1 MKICLLTYEVPHL
14 KTAQIFM
21 GLHNRRFG
29 PVDLLLMPFSM
40 REKREVL
47 FSHRPEQF
55 LGPSPRQ
62 LSALSG
68 GTIYPYADWPVLV
81 DKYDY
86 FLVCGSNLIE
96 AEFANSGKILNVHS
110 GLIPA
115 VRGLDAFKWTIL
127 DQQPLG
133 NTLHYIDER
142 ADAGKIIASKN
153 TPVFAE
159 DTLSSLAVRHYEN
172 EIWMATHFDL
182 LIQESAPYVQLP
194 EREAAR
200 RMSTVKES
208 EMIKSFDGYKE
219 KFGV

>member
-1 MKICLLTYEVPHL
+1 MKICLLTYDVPHL

-21 GLHNRRFG
+21 GLFNRGLG

-55 LGPSPRQ
+55 LGPSPQ
-62 LSALSG
+62 HLSNLG
-68 GTIYPYADWPVLV
+68 GGAVYPYADWPDMVE
-81 DKYDY
+81 KYDY

-96 AEFANSGKILNVHS
+96 AEFANTGKIVNVHS

-115 VRGLDAFKWTIL
+115 VRGLDAFKWAIL

-133 NTLHYIDER
+133 NTLHCIDER
-142 ADAGKIIASKN
+142 ADAGKIIALKK

-159 DTLSSLAVRHYEN
+159 DTLSSLAVRHYEI

-182 LIQESAPYVQLP
+182 LIQESPSPFQLP

-200 RMSTVKES
+200 RMSTLREA
-208 EMIKSFDGYKE
+208 EMLQAFDAYKK